1 MLWKGRRQ
9 SSNIEDRRGAGGGMG
24 GMGGGMRFPGGL
36 GGMGGGGSRMRG
48 GGLGIG
54 GIIILFII
62 AWILG
67 INPLTLLSGGGL
79 DTGGYSGNAV
89 EEQTAGGSSLSSP
102 QQEEMK
108 EFVAVVL
115 ADTEDTWR
123 QLLPAVGADYRE
135 PKLVLFSGGAQSGCG
150 FAQSAVGP
158 FYCPA
163 DEKVYL
169 DLEFFD
175 ELAQRFGAPG
185 DFAQAY
191 VIAHEVGHHVQ
202 NVLGIEEQVRQA
214 RQGMSETESNAVSVR
229 VELQADCFSG
239 VWANHAH
246 QERGLIEAGD
256 IQEALGAASAVGDD
270 TLQKRSSGRVVPD
283 SFTHGS
289 AEQRVRW
296 FETGYRSG
304 KIEACDTFSAKSL

>member
-9 SSNIEDRRGAGGGMG
+9 SSNIEDRRGEGGGTG
-24 GMGGGMRFPGGL
+24 GMGGMRFPGGL

-79 DTGGYSGNAV
+79 DTSGYSGGAV
-89 EEQTAGGSSLSSP
+89 EQQTAGGGSFSSP
-102 QQEEMK
+102 QQEELK
-108 EFVAVVL
+108 DFVAVVL
-115 ADTEDTWR
+115 ADTEDTWH
-123 QLLPAVGADYRE
+123 QLLPQVGAEYRD

-175 ELAQRFGAPG
+175 ELSQRFGAPG

-202 NVLGIEEQVRQA
+202 TVLGIEEQVRQA
-214 RQGMSETESNAVSVR
+214 RQGMSETDSNALSVR

-256 IQEALGAASAVGDD
+256 IEEALGAASAVGDD

-304 KIEACDTFSAKSL
+304 KIDACDTFSAKSL